1 MKTSQKKI
9 LYNLAW
15 ILIKMC
21 KVLAPQTLLK
31 WFRLN
36 KMLKR
41 ESKICVVSRKVSK
54 SNLTTQMKTKLFFG
68 NSKTWQLSVLLIA
81 KIQAVA
87 SKGLNTLI
95 TTTTPRVVLRLST
108 WKTIRLV
115 SHLKK

>member
-81 KIQAVA
+81 KIQDYYYH
-87 SKGLNTLI
+87 SKGSVEIKYMEDNQTG
-95 TTTTPRVVLRLST
+95 
-108 WKTIRLV
+108 
-115 SHLKK
+115 